1 MSTPEA
7 LVAAELAEG
16 HLAVEI
22 VAALRTAGYLTEPY
36 LPDHRIVDVYRW
48 NLLRNTTCWTTAVCQ
63 CGKEFR
69 SNTDRAGAISSARRH
84 VKRKGGVA

>member
-16 HLAVEI
+16 RLAVEI
-22 VAALRTAGYLTEPY
+22 VAALRTAGYLTEPGF
-36 LPDHRIVDVYRW
+36 PDHGIADVYYW
-48 NLLRNTTCWTTAVCQ
+48 NLLGTNTGWTSVCW

-69 SNTDRAGAISSARRH
+69 SNTGRSGAISSARRH
-84 VKRKGGVA
+84 VKRKVGAA